1 MSTLVGSV
9 TDELKDDV
17 TTLVGSV
24 GDDLNDDVAKLQ
36 STVGNLQLILILTLI
51 VAAISLILP
60 LVRKS

>member
-36 STVGNLQLILILTLI
+36 STVGTLQLMLSVTLI
-51 VAAISLILP
+51 VAIISLVVP